1 LVAISG
7 PVRFQVAATVAVG
20 NRAPNVAVMDR
31 LTFAHRAETFGFD
44 TDDPWSMD
52 ALRLLFN
59 TPRAYEP
66 LVAAYERRHPGTRRA
81 LRKLVNMGF
90 VAYQPAVIMDT
101 RTGSLARRSTRVVTR
116 YRTTES
122 GRRLLTAADEDPRV
136 VEAAFPKTT
145 PANLDGVLAMLEAF
159 DLDGSHRRWGLS
171 THLAIEASGMSE
183 RSARWWIR
191 RLTDGRYLRRLD
203 TKVADVRPV
212 VPAHWRVTRSLCRQ
226 LSTVISAFEAPPSLT
241 VEFRLGRNR
250 FLGDIDP
257 ARLGVSGATDFD
269 HDVEAQK
276 VVSAMMRSPRFA
288 PDGLLVIEPRFFL
301 PYDDTTSPW
310 TFAPGGGGSLYY
322 QPDAELRERDEHGVR
337 RCIVEYE
344 RYQTRRDGWNHIE
357 RFLGW
362 LHTRT
367 LPFEAAVLRFVVD
380 SEARVSSYVE
390 LIEAFCDH
398 ALERPDLLAR
408 NQVTLAVS
416 SVTRISAADD
426 PLDWRVWHRIALPQ
440 PSPDVSAAPVL
451 HPARQSPYEDFFA
464 R

>member
-1 LVAISG
+1 
-7 PVRFQVAATVAVG
+7 
-20 NRAPNVAVMDR
+20 MDR

-44 TDDPWSMD
+44 TDEPWSMS

-66 LVAAYERRHPGTRRA
+66 LVAAYEAHHPGTRRA
-81 LRKLVNMGF
+81 LRKLVSMGF

-101 RTGSLARRSTRVVTR
+101 RTGSLAPRPTRIVAR
-116 YRTTES
+116 YRTTEA
-122 GRRLLTAADEDPRV
+122 GRRLLAQADEDPRV
-136 VEAAFPKTT
+136 VEASFPKTT
-145 PANLDGVLAMLEAF
+145 PSNLEGVLAMLEAF

-171 THLAIEASGMSE
+171 THLAIEASGMNE
-183 RSARWWIR
+183 RSARWWIN
-191 RLTDGRYLRRLD
+191 RLVAGKYLRRLD

-212 VPAHWRVTRSLCRQ
+212 VPAHWRSTRALCRQ
-226 LSTVISAFEAPPSLT
+226 LSTVLGAFDAPASLS
-241 VEFRLGRNR
+241 VEFRLARNR

-269 HDVEAQK
+269 HDVEAQR
-276 VVSAMMRSPRFA
+276 VVARLMGSPRFA
-288 PDGLLVIEPRFFL
+288 GDGVLVIEPRFFL
-301 PYDDTTSPW
+301 PYDDATSPW
-310 TFAPGGGGSLYY
+310 QFRDVGGSSLYY

-362 LHTRT
+362 LHTKT

-380 SEARVSSYVE
+380 TEPRVASYVE

-408 NQVTLAVS
+408 NPVTLAVS
-416 SVTRISAADD
+416 SVKRLNEAED
-426 PLDWRVWHRIALPQ
+426 PLDWRAWHRIALPQ
-440 PSPDVSAAPVL
+440 PDAGSAAAPVL
-451 HPARQSPYEDFFA
+451 HPARSSPYEEFFA